1 MNPLTTLKNPV
12 FAAKFHAIAAVVW
25 LVPGTVVSIML
36 KDSIAYLVFLSV
48 YAIVV
53 SHWSSFQAAQA
64 EKNGGA

>member
-12 FAAKFHAIAAVVW
+12 FAAKFHAIAA
-25 LVPGTVVSIML
+25 PGTVVSIML